1 MDLKRSHIMMKR
13 KHDAV
18 YENILY
24 KSFEPAYLFSKA
36 LGVMPVSYKRKHL
49 LTISK
54 NTSSIEFE
62 WSWKIAIYSCIWI
75 ALHITLKYYI
85 IMTRRRPF
93 LPKDKGNIDHGNST
107 SVNLNDKNNSH
118 YPPHFPNGKDI
129 WIGSMGDILE
139 FICTVLVIII
149 GVFGARK
156 IPEIF
161 RELQHLDESV
171 DEDGYVLLGKSCCL
185 ITKIHFPPR
194 FPNFAHF

>member
-1 MDLKRSHIMMKR
+1 MMKR

-18 YENILY
+18 YENVVY

-36 LGVMPVSYKRKHL
+36 LGVMPLSFKRNHS
-49 LTISK
+49 LTISR
-54 NTSSIEFE
+54 NTSSMEFE

-75 ALHITLKYYI
+75 TLHITLKYYI

-93 LPKDKGNIDHGNST
+93 PPKDKGNIDHGNLT
-107 SVNLNDKNNSH
+107 GVNFNNKNNSH
-118 YPPHFPNGKDI
+118 YLPHFPNGKDI
-129 WIGSMGDILE
+129 WIGSMDDILE

-156 IPEIF
+156 IPDIF
-161 RELQHLDESV
+161 RELQHLDENA
-171 DEDGYVLLGKSCCL
+171 DEDNYVLLGKSCCL
-185 ITKIHFPPR
+185 ITKIPSATR